1 LAEQR
6 TTDVEAKM
14 TVLAALG
21 VGLAIGLVLGLL
33 GGGGA
38 ILAVPGLVYILHAE
52 PHAAVAASLAVVAVG
67 ALTGLLMH
75 ARGGRVAWV
84 TALQLGATGA
94 VGALAGTWLGQQLP
108 GDRLL
113 ALLGLFMLAAAVL
126 MVRRPSGTVA
136 PAAVHPWKTASI
148 GLGLGVVTGFFGVG
162 GGFLIVPALTL
173 LLRLPMRLAVGT
185 SLTVIAMNSSA
196 GLLGYLSG
204 GQVDWALTALV
215 SVGTVAGAVVGGR
228 LAGTVPERSLRRGF
242 AGLVT
247 VVALYLVY
255 RNAAAWSV
263 ALILPQSIGL

>member
-1 LAEQR
+1 
-6 TTDVEAKM
+6 M
-14 TVLAALG
+14 TVMAGLS

-52 PHAAVAASLAVVAVG
+52 PHAAIAASLAIVAVG
-67 ALTGLLMH
+67 ALTGLLTH
-75 ARGGRVAWV
+75 ARSGRVAWL
-84 TALQLGATGA
+84 TALQLGITGA
-94 VGALAGTWLGQQLP
+94 AGAIAGTWLGQQVA
-108 GDRLL
+108 GERLL

-126 MVRRPSGTVA
+126 MVRRPSGNA
-136 PAAVHPWKTASI
+136 MPAAVSLWKTTTI

-173 LLRLPMRLAVGT
+173 LLGLPMRLAVGT

-196 GLLGYLSG
+196 GLLGYLGG
-204 GQVDWALTALV
+204 GQVDWPLTTLV
-215 SVGTVAGAVVGGR
+215 SLGAVAGAVVGGR
-228 LAGTVPERSLRRGF
+228 LAGTVPEHSLRRGF

-255 RNAAAWSV
+255 RNTAAWTV
-263 ALILPQSIGL
+263 ALILPQSIGF

>member
-1 LAEQR
+1 
-6 TTDVEAKM
+6 M
-14 TVLAALG
+14 TVMAGLG

-52 PHAAVAASLAVVAVG
+52 PHAAVAASLAVVTVG

-75 ARGGRVAWV
+75 ARGGRVAWLM
-84 TALQLGATGA
+84 ALQLGIAGA
-94 VGALAGTWLGQQLP
+94 VGALGGSWLGQQVP
-108 GDRLL
+108 GERLL

-126 MVRRPSGTVA
+126 MIRRPSATGT
-136 PAAVHPWKTASI
+136 PATVGAWRTMLI

-173 LLRLPMRLAVGT
+173 LLGLPIRLAVGT
-185 SLTVIAMNSSA
+185 SLTAIAMNSSA

-204 GQVDWALTALV
+204 GQVDWPLTVLV
-215 SVGTVAGAVVGGR
+215 SLGAVAGAVVGGR

-255 RNAAAWSV
+255 RNAAAWAV
-263 ALILPQSIGL
+263 ALILPQSFGF